1 MSNAMSAEAP
11 LAHSHIEVKP
21 MTGALGAEVLGV
33 DLTQPLDNDTLK
45 VIRELW
51 YQYKVLFFRDQD
63 FTPEQHIAFAKNFG
77 DEVQKPGFVPLLE
90 GYPEI
95 RRQEMNEYSSIGS
108 DVNWHADDTFLEV
121 PSRCSVL
128 HALDVPNG
136 KGDTHWINM
145 VAAYEAL
152 SEPMRTFLDS
162 LTAVHDL
169 VETMGPGVLRQY
181 GGERWQSFRDSTPPV
196 EHPVVRTHPDTG
208 EKCLFVN
215 PLMTYKI
222 KGLEDHESKAILEM
236 LYEHMTQEE
245 LTCRFRWEKN
255 SVAFWDNRCTA
266 HRGTNDFFPS
276 HRLMHRVAIADTDRP
291 R

>member
-1 MSNAMSAEAP
+1 MSNAMQAESPA
-11 LAHSHIEVKP
+11 IGNIGVKP
-21 MTGALGAEVLGV
+21 LTGALGAEISGV
-33 DLTQPLDNDTLK
+33 DLTKDVDASTIK

-63 FTPEQHIAFAKNFG
+63 LSPEAHIAFAMNFG
-77 DEVQKPGFVPLLE
+77 EETQKPGFVPLLE
-90 GYPEI
+90 GYPQI

-108 DVNWHADDTFLEV
+108 DVNWHADDTFLEI

-128 HALDVPNG
+128 HALEVPNG
-136 KGDTHWINM
+136 KGDTMWINM
-145 VAAYEAL
+145 VAAYEGL
-152 SEPMRTFLDS
+152 SETMRSILDE

-169 VETMGPGVLRQY
+169 VEQMGPGLLRQY

-208 EKCLFVN
+208 EKALFVN

-222 KGLEDHESKAILEM
+222 KDMSDHESEALLSMI
-236 LYEHMTQEE
+236 YEHMSKAEY
-245 LTCRFRWEKN
+245 TCRFRWEKN
-255 SVAFWDNRCTA
+255 SVAFWDNRVTA
-266 HRGTNDFFPS
+266 HRGINDFFPS
-276 HRLMHRVAIADTDRP
+276 HRLMHRVAIADNARP